1 MKLLIITSLKDYQKE
16 AIKLFHKAGIKVFS
30 VSKTMGFKGDDSANL
45 MDSWFSNDAEYFDSI
60 VLFSFTT
67 DEKSNHALELVD
79 SYNID
84 SKNEFPIRAFIM
96 SIEKA
101 SYQIS

>member
-1 MKLLIITSLKDYQKE
+1 
-16 AIKLFHKAGIKVFS
+16 
-30 VSKTMGFKGDDSANL
+30 MGFKEDDSANL

-60 VLFSFTT
+60 VLLSFTT

>member
-30 VSKTMGFKGDDSANL
+30 VSKTMGFKEDDSVNL
-45 MDSWFSNDAEYFDSI
+45 MDSWFSNEAEYFDSI
-60 VLFSFTT
+60 VMFSFTT
-67 DEKSNHALELVD
+67 DEKSSHAMELV
-79 SYNID
+79 NFHNTE
-84 SKNEFPIRAFIM
+84 SKIEFPIRAFVM

>member
-1 MKLLIITSLKDYQKE
+1 MKLLIVTSLKDYRKE

-45 MDSWFSNDAEYFDSI
+45 MDSWFSNDVEYFDSI

-67 DEKSNHALELVD
+67 DEKSSHALELVNL
-79 SYNID
+79 YNTEN
-84 SKNEFPIRAFIM
+84 KNEFPIRAFIM